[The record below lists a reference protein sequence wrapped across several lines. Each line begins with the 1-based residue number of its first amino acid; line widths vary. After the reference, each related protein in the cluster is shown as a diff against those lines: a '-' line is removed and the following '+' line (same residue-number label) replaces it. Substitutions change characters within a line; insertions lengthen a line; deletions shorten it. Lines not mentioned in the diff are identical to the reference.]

1 MSYATGFPGS
11 SVPDSPPPP
20 YVISI
25 RESPKRIHAR
35 SLKSNELKLE
45 WIPYT
50 TTHAALYIFI
60 AIIVLVYNSIC
71 FVHNFG
77 RMPLAKT
84 TLDEVIGEEPLL
96 CSVVMQWMMVFS
108 IFAAGIAL
116 ERCVPQPLHLFLSIL
131 ATNGNTVLFAINV
144 RKVTDGVIGAS
155 SEYFI
160 FVTLLFLLSTV
171 LCCAYLVALNY
182 YRKQK
187 RLHRS
192 TVLSS
197 TAHEVS
203 KRRMQRAEEYKDAS
217 GGSFLPDYSEIICE
231 YLRSAGRELMAG
243 RPGRPWY
250 PSGQPGQKGGFSRL
264 HNCSHAKMTS

>member
-1 MSYATGFPGS
+1 MSYATALPGS

-50 TTHAALYIFI
+50 TSHAALYVFI
-60 AIIVLVYNSIC
+60 AIIALIYNSIC
-71 FVHNFG
+71 FVRNFG

-84 TLDEVIGEEPLL
+84 AMDDVFGEEPLL

-108 IFAAGIAL
+108 IFVAGIAL

-155 SEYFI
+155 SQYFI
-160 FVTLLFLLSTV
+160 FVTLLFILSAV
-171 LCCAYLVALNY
+171 LCCTYLVALNY

-187 RLHRS
+187 RLHWS

-197 TAHEVS
+197 TALEVS
-203 KRRMQRAEEYKDAS
+203 KRRTQRVEEFKAAIG
-217 GGSFLPDYSEIICE
+217 GGSFLPDYSEIM
-231 YLRSAGRELMAG
+231 YL
-243 RPGRPWY
+243 
-250 PSGQPGQKGGFSRL
+250 
-264 HNCSHAKMTS
+264 

>member
-1 MSYATGFPGS
+1 MSHATVLPGS
-11 SVPDSPPPP
+11 SVLESPPPP

-25 RESPKRIHAR
+25 KESPERIHAR

-50 TTHAALYIFI
+50 TTHAALYIFVAVI
-60 AIIVLVYNSIC
+60 ALIYNSIC

-84 TLDEVIGEEPLL
+84 ALDDVFGEEPLL
-96 CSVVMQWMMVFS
+96 CSVVMQWMMVFAV
-108 IFAAGIAL
+108 FVAGLAL

-131 ATNGNTVLFAINV
+131 ATNGNAVLFAVNV
-144 RKVTDGVIGAS
+144 RKVTDRVIKAS

-160 FVTLLFLLSTV
+160 FVTALFLLSIT

-182 YRKQK
+182 TRKQK

-192 TVLSS
+192 TVLSN
-197 TAHEVS
+197 TALDLS
-203 KRRMQRAEEYKDAS
+203 KRRMQRAEEHKAAIGD
-217 GGSFLPDYSEIICE
+217 SFLPDHSKLM
-231 YLRSAGRELMAG
+231 YL
-243 RPGRPWY
+243 
-250 PSGQPGQKGGFSRL
+250 
-264 HNCSHAKMTS
+264 